1 MNTSRFNARI
11 ISLYDAQKKII
22 QLIQRLSKLPASDS
36 HDARVELSAEIHQN
50 LNEQEEEF
58 ELLRQEF
65 EDHADWENWAVRRR
79 GSEIDRERTAFAA
92 HITRLGEDLRS

>member
-1 MNTSRFNARI
+1 MNTSKFNARI
-11 ISLYDAQKKII
+11 ISVYDAHKKTI
-22 QLIQRLSKLPASDS
+22 QLIQRLSKLPASDT
-36 HDARVELSAEIHQN
+36 HDARVELGTEIHQN
-50 LNEQEEEF
+50 LNEQEEDF

-79 GSEIDRERTAFAA
+79 GSEIDRERTTFAA

>member
-11 ISLYDAQKKII
+11 MSVCDSYKKTN
-22 QLIQRLSKLPASDS
+22 QLIQRLSKLPASDT

-50 LNEQEEEF
+50 LNEQEEDF

-65 EDHADWENWAVRRR
+65 EDHAGWENWAVRRR
-79 GSEIDRERTAFAA
+79 GSGIDPERTAFAA